1 MTGASLETRK
11 KERVWKR
18 EKEGKERRKKR
29 KKSETAAK
37 YRSTNLK
44 VNWGIFVIKKLS
56 NNKQKWSLCLFVCH
70 WDVCLPLHLLSSG
83 TFWRKS
89 MAPLF
94 RGPHSSS
101 QGMNMLSTILP
112 DNFSLINVF
121 LQKISPQI
129 SEAVPGNWYVS
140 QKLMI
145 PLKAKWET
153 VPEMPSM
160 RWWDILF

>member
-1 MTGASLETRK
+1 
-11 KERVWKR
+11 
-18 EKEGKERRKKR
+18 
-29 KKSETAAK
+29 
-37 YRSTNLK
+37 
-44 VNWGIFVIKKLS
+44 
-56 NNKQKWSLCLFVCH
+56 
-70 WDVCLPLHLLSSG
+70 
-83 TFWRKS
+83 

-160 RWWDILF
+160 R